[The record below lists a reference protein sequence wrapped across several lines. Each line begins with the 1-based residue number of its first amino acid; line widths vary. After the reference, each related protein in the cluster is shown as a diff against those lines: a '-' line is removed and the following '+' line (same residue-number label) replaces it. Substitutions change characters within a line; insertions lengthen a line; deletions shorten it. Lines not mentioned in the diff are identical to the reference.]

1 MSAAENKKLV
11 QDVFAELA
19 NGNSRPFVEMLAD
32 EVRWTVIGTT
42 KWSRTFD
49 GKAAVLAELLAPLRG
64 QMADRIRITAHR
76 FIAED
81 DLVVVEGRGHNTTR
95 SGEPYNN
102 TYCWIYRL
110 ANGRIQELTEYMD
123 TQLAATVL
131 GDPAVA
137 QT

>member
-42 KWSRTFD
+42 KWSRTFE